1 MIAGDWGLGTGDW
14 GLGIGL
20 GLGMAIRT
28 ALHQLN
34 ISVTGRQPTRA
45 GERKYWSY
53 EQARTEGVPVKQNR
67 VTTNGEGVTHR
78 APRVQETP
86 RYPVHVRATFVRV
99 ARRPDVFGDRQCGRA
114 RPA

>member
-1 MIAGDWGLGTGDW
+1 MGIGDWGLGIGIGDWGLGTGDW
-14 GLGIGL
+14 GLG
-20 GLGMAIRT
+20 T
-28 ALHQLN
+28 LHQLN
-34 ISVTGRQPTRA
+34 ISVMGRQPTRA

-99 ARRPDVFGDRQCGRA
+99 ARRPDVFIGRREA
-114 RPA
+114 VQGEPGL

>member
-14 GLGIGL
+14 GLGTGDWGL
-20 GLGMAIRT
+20 GDWVTRGWAIRT

-99 ARRPDVFGDRQCGRA
+99 ARRGSFIGR
-114 RPA
+114 R